1 MKKKLAL
8 LLAFSL
14 VLSLVPAGTL
24 LADDNDEDYEN
35 GYYENY
41 ENAENEENDADNDEA
56 GGLNDED
63 INENDNDADVSDGQ
77 EDVNND
83 GNNNAGNDTDGTDG
97 IDGIDGTD
105 DIDNATESADPTTT
119 DPATQIPI
127 EPIIHDPII
136 QDPPVVY
143 YPIVPIITTLRFV
156 IGETSFTRNGDIRTL
171 DAAPYIDA
179 NAARTM
185 VPLAAIAEGLGAT
198 VGWNAETRYVNI
210 IRGNVN
216 ITLNVDTELPDGM
229 GMPAIVEDRTF
240 VPLAYVAE
248 MLGADTDWDEDAR
261 AVYIVE

>member
-83 GNNNAGNDTDGTDG
+83 GNNNAGNDTDGT
-97 IDGIDGTD
+97 DGIDGTD